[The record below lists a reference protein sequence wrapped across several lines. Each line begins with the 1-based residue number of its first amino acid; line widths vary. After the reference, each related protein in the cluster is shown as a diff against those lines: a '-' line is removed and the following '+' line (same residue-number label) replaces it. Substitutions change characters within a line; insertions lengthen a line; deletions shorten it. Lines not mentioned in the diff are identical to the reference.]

1 MKRYLI
7 LLLIAGW
14 ITTGSG
20 AENGRFTDLPGAR
33 TFINEMAEEEGFE
46 RDRLRTWLGAAR
58 HQQTVI
64 DRISA
69 PAEKVLEWGE
79 YSEIFLTESR
89 VQRGLAFM
97 ERHAEALRRAEADF
111 GVPPEIVTA
120 IIGIETFYGRHKG
133 NDRVLDALATLAF
146 DYPPRADFFRG
157 ELRHFLLLAREQGFD
172 PEKPMGS
179 YAGAM
184 GYGQF
189 IASSYRH
196 YAVDFDNDGTVDL
209 FDNPTDAI
217 GSVAN
222 YFHEHRWHRS
232 QPVARRL
239 QAEDRVSPILPARL
253 LVLKDGNERQQWLA
267 YHNFDVIT
275 RYNHSDLYAMAAWQL
290 ARSLGLDE

>member
-1 MKRYLI
+1 MKRYLV
-7 LLLIAGW
+7 LLLLVTW
-14 ITTGSG
+14 ITAGYG
-20 AENGRFTDLPGAR
+20 AENGHFTQSAGAR
-33 TFINEMAEEEGFE
+33 AFIDEMAEKEGFE
-46 RDRLRTWLGAAR
+46 REALRNWLGAAR
-58 HQQTVI
+58 HKQSVI

-79 YSEIFLTESR
+79 YRKIFLTESR
-89 VQRGLAFM
+89 VKQGRAFM
-97 ERHAEALRRAEADF
+97 ERHAEALRRAESAF
-111 GVPPEIVTA
+111 GVPREIVTA

-146 DYPPRADFFRG
+146 DYPPRSDFFRD
-157 ELRHFLLLAREQGFD
+157 ELRQYLLLAREQGFD
-172 PEKPMGS
+172 PEKPKGS

-196 YAVDFDNDGTVDL
+196 YAVDFDGDGLVDL
-209 FDNPTDAI
+209 FDSPTDAI

-222 YFHEHRWHRS
+222 YFYEHNWRRS

-239 QAEDRVSPILPARL
+239 QEREGVALVLPARL
-253 LVLKDGNERQQWLA
+253 LVLKDGNERLHWLA

-275 RYNHSDLYAMAAWQL
+275 RYNHSELYAMAAWQL

>member
-1 MKRYLI
+1 MKRYLV
-7 LLLIAGW
+7 LLLLVGW

-20 AENGRFTDLPGAR
+20 TENGHFAESTGAR
-33 TFINEMAEEEGFE
+33 AFIDEMVKEEGFE
-46 RDRLRTWLGAAR
+46 REKLRSWLGAAR
-58 HQQTVI
+58 HQQSVI

-79 YSEIFLTESR
+79 YREIFLTESR
-89 VQRGLAFM
+89 VKQGRAFM
-97 ERHAEALRRAEADF
+97 ERHAEALSRAESAF
-111 GVPPEIVTA
+111 GVPREIVTA

-146 DYPPRADFFRG
+146 DYPPRSDFFRD
-157 ELRHFLLLAREQGFD
+157 ELRQYLLLAREQGFD
-172 PEKPMGS
+172 PEKPKGS

-196 YAVDFDNDGTVDL
+196 YAVDFDRDGTVDL

-222 YFHEHRWHRS
+222 YFHEHNWRRS

-239 QAEDRVSPILPARL
+239 QARESVALVLPARL
-253 LVLKDGNERQQWLA
+253 LVLKDGNERLHWLA

-290 ARSLGLDE
+290 ARSLGLDK

>member
-1 MKRYLI
+1 MKRHLVA
-7 LLLIAGW
+7 LLLMTW
-14 ITTGSG
+14 ITTVSG
-20 AENGRFTDLPGAR
+20 AENGHFADSPGGRA
-33 TFINEMAEEEGFE
+33 FIDDMVEEEGFE
-46 RDRLRTWLGAAR
+46 RGTVREWLAAAR
-58 HQQTVI
+58 HQQSVI

-79 YSEIFLTESR
+79 YRGIFLTESR
-89 VQRGLAFM
+89 IEQGGAFM
-97 ERHAEALRRAEADF
+97 ERHADALRRAEAEF

-146 DYPPRADFFRG
+146 DYPPRADFFRS
-157 ELRHFLLLAREQGFD
+157 ELRQYLLLAREQGFD
-172 PEKPMGS
+172 PTKPMGS

-196 YAVDFDNDGTVDL
+196 YAVDFDGDDTVDL

-222 YFHEHRWHRS
+222 YFHEHDWQRG

-239 QAEDRVSPILPARL
+239 SGSDGVNPVLPARL
-253 LVLKDGNERQQWLA
+253 LVLKDGNERRYWLA